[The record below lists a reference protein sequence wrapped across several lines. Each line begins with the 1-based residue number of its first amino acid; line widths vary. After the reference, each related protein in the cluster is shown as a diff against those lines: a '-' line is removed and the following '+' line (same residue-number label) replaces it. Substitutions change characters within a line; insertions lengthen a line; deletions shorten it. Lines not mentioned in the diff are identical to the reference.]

1 MSHLKD
7 FRQRWFKRYRLVL
20 HEEQSY
26 KERWQ
31 MTVNRWGLAATF
43 GAVVLTVV
51 GITYAVVSWTPLRE
65 YVVPGYVSEA
75 SRMRAIE
82 AELRADSAIQAL
94 NRQDKY
100 LRDLRSILT
109 GEVVANETEA
119 AVLDSAAL
127 ADAEEGLND
136 WGLTDEDLALRAR
149 VEDEDRFALQ
159 RAQSAERTSKSI
171 PFAPLQGE
179 ISSEFDPAIGHFGV
193 DFVAPVGSVIHA
205 VDDGTVML
213 ASYTSD
219 GGYVVNI
226 QHPGNRI
233 SIYKHNQS
241 LLVEAGD
248 RVQAGD
254 PIAVLG
260 GTGTHST
267 GPHSHF
273 EWWVDGAAL
282 DPVQW
287 LPEYAPDTS
296 N

>member
-1 MSHLKD
+1 MAQLNN
-7 FRQRWFKRYRLVL
+7 FRERWFKRYRLVL
-20 HEEQSY
+20 REEQSY

-31 MTVNRWGLAATF
+31 MTVNRWGLAATS
-43 GAVVLTVV
+43 GVLLVTIS
-51 GITYAVVSWTPLRE
+51 GLTYLIVAWTPLRE
-65 YVVPGYVSEA
+65 YIVPGYVSEA
-75 SRMRAIE
+75 SRLRAID
-82 AELRADSAIQAL
+82 AEQRADSALYAL
-94 NRQDKY
+94 AVQERYMK
-100 LRDLRSILT
+100 DLRTVLT
-109 GEVVANETEA
+109 GKVVVDEVEPT
-119 AVLDSAAL
+119 VLDSAAM
-127 ADAEEGLND
+127 ADTEEGLND
-136 WGLTDEDLALRAR
+136 WGLTEEDLALRER

-159 RAQSAERTSKSI
+159 RAQSNEQASKSI

-193 DFVAPVGSVIHA
+193 DFVAPIGSVIHA

-248 RVQAGD
+248 RVQVGD

-273 EWWVDGAAL
+273 EWWVDGTAL

-287 LPEYAPDTS
+287 LPEYSTERPE
-296 N
+296 

>member
-1 MSHLKD
+1 MAHLDD
-7 FRQRWFKRYRLVL
+7 FRERWFKRYRLVL

-31 MTVNRWGLAATF
+31 MTVNRWGLAAT
-43 GAVVLTVV
+43 GAVSVLVCL
-51 GITYAVVSWTPLRE
+51 GVSYVLIAWTPLRE
-65 YVVPGYVSEA
+65 ILVPGYVSEA
-75 SRMRAIE
+75 SRLRAIE
-82 AELRADSAIQAL
+82 AEMRADSAIEAL
-94 NRQDKY
+94 EMQGRY
-100 LRDLRSILT
+100 LADIRTVLT
-109 GEVVANETEA
+109 GGVVMDVTHA
-119 AVLDSAAL
+119 AVLDSAEL

-136 WGLTDEDLALRAR
+136 WALSEQDLALRTR

-159 RAQSAERTSKSI
+159 RDQSGERASKSI
-171 PFAPLQGE
+171 PFTPLQGE
-179 ISSEFDPAIGHFGV
+179 ISSEFDPAIGHYGV
-193 DFVAPVGSVIHA
+193 DFVAPLGSIIHA
-205 VDDGTVML
+205 VDDGTVVL

-219 GGYVVNI
+219 GGFVVNV
-226 QHPGNRI
+226 QHPGNRN

-241 LLVEAGD
+241 LLVEVGD

-273 EWWVDGAAL
+273 EWWVDGTAL

-287 LPEYAPDTS
+287 LPK
-296 N
+296 

>member
-1 MSHLKD
+1 MAQ
-7 FRQRWFKRYRLVL
+7 FNNIRERWFKRYRLVL

-31 MTVNRWGLAATF
+31 MTVNRWGLATASAAF
-43 GAVVLTVV
+43 MMALAGLTYFV
-51 GITYAVVSWTPLRE
+51 IAWTPLRE
-65 YVVPGYVSEA
+65 YVVPGYISEA
-75 SRMRAIE
+75 NRMRAINV
-82 AELRADSAIQAL
+82 ELQADSALHAL
-94 NRQDKY
+94 EEQQRF
-100 LRDLRSILT
+100 LSDLRTVLS
-109 GEVVANETEA
+109 GQVVLDELGS
-119 AVLDSAAL
+119 AVLDSAAM
-127 ADAEEGLND
+127 ADTEEGLND
-136 WGLTDEDLALRAR
+136 WGLTDEDVALRER
-149 VEDEDRFALQ
+149 VEEEDRFALQ
-159 RAQSAERTSKSI
+159 RAKSNYRTSKSI

-193 DFVAPVGSVIHA
+193 DFVAPLGSVIHA

-219 GGYVVNI
+219 GGYVVSI

-233 SIYKHNQS
+233 SVYKHNQS
-241 LLVEAGD
+241 LLVEVGN
-248 RVQAGD
+248 RVQTGD

-273 EWWVDGAAL
+273 EWWVDGTAL

-287 LPEYAPDTS
+287 LPEYASEQPR
-296 N
+296 

>member
-1 MSHLKD
+1 MAQLD
-7 FRQRWFKRYRLVL
+7 NFRKRWFKRYRLVL

-31 MTVNRWGLAATF
+31 MTVNRWGMSATAA
-43 GAVVLTVV
+43 ALLLVCM
-51 GITYAVVSWTPLRE
+51 GITYVLIAWTPLRE
-65 YVVPGYVSEA
+65 FVVPGYVSEA
-75 SRMRAIE
+75 SRLRAIE
-82 AELRADSAIQAL
+82 SEMRADSAIEALEIQA
-94 NRQDKY
+94 RY
-100 LRDLRSILT
+100 LEDVRTVLAGGVL
-109 GEVVANETEA
+109 VNELEA
-119 AVLDSAAL
+119 AALDSAAL

-136 WGLTDEDLALRAR
+136 WELPEEDLALRAR

-159 RAQSAERTSKSI
+159 RARSGERASKSI

-193 DFVAPVGSVIHA
+193 DFVAPLGSVIHA
-205 VDDGTVML
+205 VDDGTVVL

-226 QHPGNRI
+226 QHPGNRN
-233 SIYKHNQS
+233 SVYKHNQS
-241 LLVEAGD
+241 LLVEVGD

-273 EWWVDGAAL
+273 EWWVEGTAL

-287 LPEYAPDTS
+287 LPEYTTDPLD
-296 N
+296 

>member
-1 MSHLKD
+1 MAQLND
-7 FRQRWFKRYRLVL
+7 FRERWFKRYRLVL

-31 MTVNRWGLAATF
+31 MTVNRWGLAATS
-43 GAVVLTVV
+43 GALLFVVAGLTYLIV
-51 GITYAVVSWTPLRE
+51 AWTPLRE
-65 YVVPGYVSEA
+65 FIVPGYVSEA
-75 SRMRAIE
+75 SRMLAID
-82 AELRADSAIQAL
+82 AELRADSALNAL
-94 NRQDKY
+94 AVQERYMN
-100 LRDLRSILT
+100 DLRTVLT
-109 GEVVANETEA
+109 GKVVADEVVP
-119 AVLDSAAL
+119 AVLDSAAM
-127 ADAEEGLND
+127 ADTEEGLND
-136 WGLTDEDLALRAR
+136 WGLTEEDLALRER
-149 VEDEDRFALQ
+149 VEDEGRFALQ
-159 RAQSAERTSKSI
+159 RAQSNERASKSI

-193 DFVAPVGSVIHA
+193 DFVAPVGSVIHT
-205 VDDGTVML
+205 VDDGTVIL

-233 SIYKHNQS
+233 SVYKHNQS

-248 RVQAGD
+248 RVQVGD

-273 EWWVDGAAL
+273 EWWVDGTAL

-287 LPEYAPDTS
+287 FPEYAPERPE
-296 N
+296 